1 MLKLNRKTWK
11 IILKSFLLS
20 SLLLGNLSYST
31 AQTPA
36 GTPTKSASETA
47 TEIRKGYGSFNVS
60 KYLTVGKDPKQG
72 SNIGT
77 QDQSY
82 LKSSNPIASFIL
94 QIINFISLT
103 VASLS
108 FFAIVVGGFILL
120 SSGGNENMVNKG
132 KEIITYAVTG
142 LVITLSSYFIV
153 SFVQNLLFE
162 TAAK

>member
-1 MLKLNRKTWK
+1 MPKLNRKTWK

-31 AQTPA
+31 AQAPA
-36 GTPTKSASETA
+36 GGTPTKSASETA

-82 LKSSNPIASFIL
+82 LKSSNPIAS
-94 QIINFISLT
+94 
-103 VASLS
+103 V
-108 FFAIVVGGFILL
+108 
-120 SSGGNENMVNKG
+120 
-132 KEIITYAVTG
+132 
-142 LVITLSSYFIV
+142 
-153 SFVQNLLFE
+153 
-162 TAAK
+162 